1 LKNNLVLS
9 SDKRSLE
16 INYCN
21 IFPEDRILIELE
33 EKPVNYFVADEIL
46 FNNKD
51 RVESFNI
58 CEQIYKSI
66 LNDLYLKLNEIHKI
80 QWNKKSWEIL
90 IGFWLKRFIYIIFF
104 KFNNLNHILENKK
117 IDKVS
122 LSKSK
127 TNHLTSHEST
137 QIQNLSIDT
146 NWSWILYSKIFE
158 YLKTENI
165 EIDIFE
171 NEKENFHEDHTLLFE
186 RVNINKKNIK
196 KKIIKSYNFLTNR
209 LLSHKRNFIV
219 GTYLPILEEKKLE
232 LLFGQIPTFYRPPY
246 IKYSPINLSFR
257 KSIFFNKDCLIKEK
271 IVRDLLPSYLPT
283 FILENFQILKSTV
296 EKYNYPQKPK
306 FIFTSNIFESDE
318 AFKYYLANIIN
329 QVEKPKYFVGQHG
342 NAYFTRI
349 DNNFR
354 TEVKT
359 CDYFISWGEMGY
371 NNKKMINL
379 FNLKLPH
386 VKKKKNVDKI
396 VIVFRSLG
404 YQDLPYDRWKEGKE
418 ELLMT
423 KNFIKCLS
431 NDLHEYIYLR
441 LHASFKNRYKTFIQ
455 DYLSDIKDF
464 KKDFEEISFNKLTE
478 DAKLVVFNYD
488 STGFLDNLTSGK
500 PSMCLYPNIFNH
512 LNQNCKQHYKNL
524 KDANIIFDDPKE
536 MSDHINNIWPNVNQ
550 WWNSNEIQRVIEN
563 FSKAFSIPAG
573 KNPLR
578 LIKETLVEKII

>member
-1 LKNNLVLS
+1 MKNNLVLS
-9 SDKRSLE
+9 SDRRSLE
-16 INYCN
+16 IDHCN
-21 IFPEDRILIELE
+21 IFLEDRFLNELE

-51 RVESFNI
+51 RVESFNT
-58 CEQIYKSI
+58 CEQIYESV
-66 LNDLYLKLNEIHKI
+66 LDDLYLKLNEIHKI

-104 KFNNLNHILENKK
+104 RFNNLNHILENKK

-158 YLKTENI
+158 YLKTKNI

-171 NEKENFHEDHTLLFE
+171 IEKENFHENHTLLFE
-186 RVNINKKNIK
+186 RINSNKKSMK
-196 KKIIKSYNFLTNR
+196 KKIIKSYNFLTKK

-232 LLFGQIPTFYRPPY
+232 LLFGQIPTFYTPPY

-271 IVRDLLPSYLPT
+271 IVRDLLPLYLPT
-283 FILENFQILKSTV
+283 FILENFQILKNTAK
-296 EKYNYPQKPK
+296 KYIYPKKPK

-359 CDYFISWGEMGY
+359 CDYFISWGEVGY
-371 NNKKMINL
+371 DNKKMINL
-379 FNLKLPH
+379 FNLKIPH
-386 VKKKKNVDKI
+386 IKKKKNVDKI

-423 KNFIKCLS
+423 KDFIKYLS

-441 LHASFKNRYKTFIQ
+441 LHASFKNRYKTFIE

-464 KKDFEEISFNKLTE
+464 KKDFEEISITKLTE
-478 DAKLVVFNYD
+478 DAKLVIFNYD

-536 MSDHINNIWPNVNQ
+536 MSDHIKNIWPNVNQ

-563 FSKAFSIPAG
+563 FSKDFSIPAG

-578 LIKETLVEKII
+578 LIKERLVEKII